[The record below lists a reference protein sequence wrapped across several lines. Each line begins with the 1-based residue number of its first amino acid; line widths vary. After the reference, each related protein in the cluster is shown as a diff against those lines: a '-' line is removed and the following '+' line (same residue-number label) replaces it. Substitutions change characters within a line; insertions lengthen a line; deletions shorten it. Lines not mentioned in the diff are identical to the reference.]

1 MKKGLRQ
8 LARMLAVTMA
18 VSMLPIS
25 ASAASGTRFT
35 DVSSDKWYA
44 APILWSVE
52 EGVASGTTKTTFSP
66 NQTCTKAQVLTFLW
80 RACGSPEPKARNPYY
95 DLQGSEYYYR
105 AAVWAYENNITDRAN
120 YFMQNT
126 PCDRSMAVKYMW
138 KVAGSPQLTGTT
150 AFTDVTLY
158 DSYAQAVAW
167 AVQTGITSGT
177 TQTTFSPY
185 DICTRAQVMAFLYRG
200 KDIFANVE
208 NAENAGAVGQIDS
221 TNVSG
226 LDDNNNYSET
236 TEPEEKTEYFE
247 NSGITE
253 ENGNVVNDTV
263 VPKKEEPTNDVLGV
277 GEAMQKESLA
287 TKSYLENASVTE
299 DETDTEA
306 TEGMGFLAPVDTVDD
321 TLETNIDGTTNFEII

>member
-8 LARMLAVTMA
+8 VARMLAVTMA

-35 DVSSDKWYA
+35 DVPSDKWYA

-95 DLQGSEYYYR
+95 DLQGSEYYYQ
-105 AAVWAYENNITDRAN
+105 AAIWAYENNITDRAN

-138 KVAGSPQLTGTT
+138 KVAGSPQPTGTT

-200 KDIFANVE
+200 KDIFANTE
-208 NAENAGAVGQIDS
+208 NAAASGQMDS
-221 TNVSG
+221 TNGFGFDEANKNPSFKQEDID
-226 LDDNNNYSET
+226 LDNQINDIPSY
-236 TEPEEKTEYFE
+236 TENTIGTNELPQENITSIKPDWNDDDSYEDSVVGDMEEDSS
-247 NSGITE
+247 N
-253 ENGNVVNDTV
+253 
-263 VPKKEEPTNDVLGV
+263 
-277 GEAMQKESLA
+277 
-287 TKSYLENASVTE
+287 
-299 DETDTEA
+299 
-306 TEGMGFLAPVDTVDD
+306 MGFLEGIM
-321 TLETNIDGTTNFEII
+321 ETTSNTTENTNTNFEII

>member
-1 MKKGLRQ
+1 
-8 LARMLAVTMA
+8 
-18 VSMLPIS
+18 MLPIS

-66 NQTCTKAQVLTFLW
+66 NANCTKAQVLTFLW
-80 RACGSPEPKARNPYY
+80 RACGSPEPKAKNPYY
-95 DLQGSEYYYR
+95 DLQGTEYYYR

-138 KVAGSPQLTGTT
+138 KVAGSPQPSGTT

-200 KDIFANVE
+200 KDIFANAGSVE
-208 NAENAGAVGQIDS
+208 NAGTVGQIGSVGVAGLDENTNNSETIEPEKQTAYFES
-221 TNVSG
+221 TNV
-226 LDDNNNYSET
+226 
-236 TEPEEKTEYFE
+236 
-247 NSGITE
+247 TE
-253 ENGNVVNDTV
+253 ENSNLVTENATL
-263 VPKKEEPTNDVLGV
+263 PKEDATNDVLGV
-277 GEAMQKESLA
+277 GEAMQKDSLA
-287 TKSYLENASVTE
+287 TKSYLENASVAE
-299 DETDTEA
+299 DEADTEA
-306 TEGMGFLAPVDTVDD
+306 TEGMGFLAPIDTV
-321 TLETNIDGTTNFEII
+321 ETSTDGTTNFEII